1 MFMQFQGGGV
11 GHLGTH
17 SLDLKLREDNH
28 LDPHEEWGD
37 GQEKDSGTYEKRTN
51 HIEPRNEDDDE
62 VDDEDKSTDNEQE
75 IMDNKQ
81 DLDNEDEEAMNDDEV
96 LEEKGFAELWDSV
109 AEQYLPVPL
118 E

>member
-1 MFMQFQGGGV
+1 
-11 GHLGTH
+11 
-17 SLDLKLREDNH
+17 
-28 LDPHEEWGD
+28 
-37 GQEKDSGTYEKRTN
+37 
-51 HIEPRNEDDDE
+51 
-62 VDDEDKSTDNEQE
+62 
-75 IMDNKQ
+75 MDNKQ